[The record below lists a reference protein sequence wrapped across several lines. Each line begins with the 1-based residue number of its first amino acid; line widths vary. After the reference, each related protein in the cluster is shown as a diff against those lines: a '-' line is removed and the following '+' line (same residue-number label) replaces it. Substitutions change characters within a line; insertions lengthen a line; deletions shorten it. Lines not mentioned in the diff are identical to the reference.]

1 LLRRSLRVVV
11 ILLFLASS
19 AVGDSRGRFL
29 PAVSYRTG
37 AGAFSVA
44 VADLN
49 GDGKPDLAVPNTFDN
64 AVSILLG
71 EGDGTFM
78 HANIYR
84 PCKGI
89 FWLAAGDLNRDGRI
103 DLVATCRTG
112 RAKNIAVILNSA
124 SGFLPPQFYEDGFTT
139 GPNSVLVAD
148 FDEDGILDLMVSDAE
163 ISFLKGNGDGS
174 FQPAQLY
181 ASHGPTDSLVA
192 ADFNND
198 GHLDV
203 AAGEMG
209 IGADVFLGNGDG
221 TFQPA
226 ILVGDSLKPVSIAA
240 GDFNRDGH
248 LDLVLANEV
257 KTVTIFL
264 GNGDGSFQTPVTQ
277 EVGKGPRSVTVA
289 DFNGDGAVDIA
300 VVMSFAGGVTVMFGR
315 GDGTFPLLRQFG
327 AGGGNANSI
336 GVANADLNHDRA
348 TDLVV
353 ANESENSV
361 SVLMN
366 SGGTFVTATSSE
378 NPAPAGQPVTF
389 TATVAPSLIS
399 TIPTGSVTF
408 ADGTTILATVPLDQ
422 NGNASYTTSGLSTGT
437 HTIRTKYSGDS
448 NFNPNTGQPISEV
461 IQ

>member
-1 LLRRSLRVVV
+1 M
-11 ILLFLASS
+11 
-19 AVGDSRGRFL
+19 
-29 PAVSYRTG
+29 SYRTG

-49 GDGKPDLAVPNTFDN
+49 GDGIPDLAVPNSYDSTIT
-64 AVSILLG
+64 ILAG
-71 EGDGTFM
+71 QGDGTFI
-78 HANIYR
+78 HAKTFR
-84 PCKGI
+84 SCASV
-89 FWLAAGDLNRDGRI
+89 FWLAAGDLNGDGRI
-103 DLVATCRTG
+103 DLVATCRVG
-112 RAKNIAVILNSA
+112 LARNIAVMLNSP
-124 SGFLPPQFYEDGFTT
+124 SGFLPPQFYEDGFAD
-139 GPNSVLVAD
+139 GPNSVVVAD

-163 ISFLKGNGDGS
+163 ICFLKGNGDGS

-203 AAGEMG
+203 AAGELS
-209 IGADVFLGNGDG
+209 IGADIFLGNGDG

-226 ILVGDSLKPVSIAA
+226 TAVGDPLKPASVAA

-248 LDLVLANEV
+248 LDLVLADEG
-257 KTVTIFL
+257 KTVTTFL
-264 GNGDGSFQTPVTQ
+264 GNGDGTFQAPVTQ

-300 VVMSFAGGVTVMFGR
+300 VTIIEAGGVTVMYGR
-315 GDGTFPLLRQFG
+315 GDGTFPLLRQFS
-327 AGGGNANSI
+327 AGGGNAGSFGI
-336 GVANADLNHDRA
+336 ASADFNHDRA
-348 TDLVV
+348 SDLAVV
-353 ANESENSV
+353 DKDNHTV
-361 SVLMN
+361 SVLLN
-366 SGGTFVTATSSE
+366 SGGTFVTSTSSE

-408 ADGTTILATVPLDQ
+408 ADGTTILATLPLDQ
-422 NGNASYTTSGLSTGT
+422 NGVASYTTSGLSTGT
-437 HTIRTKYSGDS
+437 HTIRMKYSGDS
-448 NFNPNTGQPISEV
+448 NFNPNMGPPISEV